1 MANWTTPRTWETGW
15 LVTASDLN
23 THLRDNLLAL
33 AEGSGAQVEYTGGA
47 YQTTATGMADLGL
60 QVVVT
65 VTHGG
70 RVLFN
75 FGGVVAGPVSPNS
88 GYLALR
94 INDIVEPRIAQVGTY
109 AANYEWPGPALLH
122 WSYLTGNLANGSY
135 TFKIRG
141 YVTGGKLTVYGQAN
155 RPIYLSAVEI

>member
-1 MANWTTPRTWETGW
+1 MAWTTPRSWEIGW
-15 LVTASDLN
+15 LVTADDLN
-23 THLRDNLLAL
+23 THLRDNLNAL
-33 AEGSGAQVEYTGGA
+33 AIGSGAQAEYTGT

-60 QVVVT
+60 QVQVT

-75 FGGVVAGPVSPNS
+75 FGGIVAGPNSPNK

-94 INDIVEPRIAQVGTY
+94 INDFVEPRIVIAGTDSAGWEVGLFFAHY
-109 AANYEWPGPALLH
+109 
-122 WSYLTGNLANGSY
+122 SYLTGNLANGLY

-141 YVTGGKLTVYGQAN
+141 YVTSGTLRVFGDAN
-155 RPIYLSAVEI
+155 RPIYISAVEI